1 MYHPSTTWM
10 VNNNHRHVFMSDY
23 PHLPNSPEEEEEFAK
38 QESFIRNWE
47 DEQKNKC
54 FLDMT
59 LPELNKLME
68 KTDDLSRTPNE
79 NS

>member
-1 MYHPSTTWM
+1 MCHPSTTWM
-10 VNNNHRHVFMSDY
+10 VNNNDRHVFMSDY
-23 PHLPNSPEEEEEFAK
+23 PHVPNAPEEEEEFAK

-47 DEQKNKC
+47 SEQKNKC

-68 KTDDLSRTPNE
+68 KTNDLTRTDIE

>member
-1 MYHPSTTWM
+1 MACG
-10 VNNNHRHVFMSDY
+10 NHRHDLMSDY

-47 DEQKNKC
+47 SEQENKC

-68 KTDDLSRTPNE
+68 NTNE
-79 NS
+79 LTRNIEADI

>member
-1 MYHPSTTWM
+1 
-10 VNNNHRHVFMSDY
+10 MSDY

-47 DEQKNKC
+47 SEQENKC

-68 KTDDLSRTPNE
+68 KTDELTSRLLTPDI
-79 NS
+79 